1 MVMERLPR
9 SSVNF
14 ISAVVSSIGVALLVN
29 LLARELVENPEL
41 ERLIAAVSLVVST
54 GLLFFWYRRLSSIAA
69 VMEAVR
75 FVLKVQ
81 IYVFAVVG
89 ILASLTNL
97 FDLLRRLG

>member
-14 ISAVVSSIGVALLVN
+14 ISALVSSLGVALLVN

-54 GLLFFWYRRLSSIAA
+54 GLLFFWYRRLPTIAA

-89 ILASLTNL
+89 VLASLTNL